1 MIMNATAIDH
11 LCLGCMRQLD
21 APGGPCPYCGWD
33 RWDPSLSNLPHEL
46 EQGAILAGKYLVGRV
61 LGQGGFGITY
71 IGWDI
76 PANKKRAI
84 KEYFPSDSVT
94 RQGDRYTVMPHSS
107 QGVPQLFA
115 QGRDKFYSEA
125 QNLARFDQAPDIVNV
140 TDFFQEN
147 GTAYIVMEFIEGRTL
162 KDYLTS
168 LGRPLELADTLAL
181 LAPVARSLELVHAAG
196 LIHRDVSPDNIM
208 LTADGTAKLLDF
220 GAARGF
226 SLQGARTNTVNV
238 KMGYAPDEQYRTH
251 GNQGP
256 WTDVYALAATI
267 YRAVTG
273 VVPTQAIDRAPTD
286 LLDKPTALG
295 AHLTPAQE
303 KVLLKGMAVY
313 PEGRYK
319 SVREFYDAMERS
331 VQEGG
336 KPSVSVDGLKDAFK
350 GFTGKLSEG
359 REKAQGQPRARGTL
373 SDQITSWLAAKPE
386 EKRRKLALFFALLCA
401 AGMILMF
408 FGAYYSYA
416 GVSQSYRYLDDP
428 DTMLHLPAAFSL
440 ICAIPYLV
448 ELLLMF
454 LNKPTIFNLTVLK
467 YARLVFIALCAYIFV
482 TCGPLEEILFYD
494 VLYLISTGVSMFLGY
509 RLLALSR

>member
-1 MIMNATAIDH
+1 
-11 LCLGCMRQLD
+11 
-21 APGGPCPYCGWD
+21 
-33 RWDPSLSNLPHEL
+33 LSNLPHEL

-125 QNLARFDQAPDIVNV
+125 QNLARFDQAPDIVSV

-147 GTAYIVMEFIEGRTL
+147 GTAYIVMEFIEGQTL
-162 KDYLTS
+162 KQYLNS
-168 LGRPLELADTLAL
+168 LGRPLELADALAL
-181 LAPVARSLELVHAAG
+181 LAPVARSLEQVHTAG

-208 LTADGTAKLLDF
+208 LTTDGTAKLLDF

-319 SVREFYDAMERS
+319 SIREFYDAMERS
-331 VQEGG
+331 VQEEG

-350 GFTGKLSEG
+350 GFTGKLSG
-359 REKAQGQPRARGTL
+359 GSGKTQGQSRTRGTL
-373 SDQITSWLAAKPE
+373 TDRMTAWMAAHPKEARRRMTLFLSLA
-386 EKRRKLALFFALLCA
+386 CVV
-401 AGMILMF
+401 GMLMMYI
-408 FGAYYSYA
+408 GAFES
-416 GVSQSYRYLDDP
+416 STRYLANP
-428 DTMLHLPAAFSL
+428 TIQLYVPAAL
-440 ICAIPYLV
+440 TLCCMAVYLV
-448 ELLLMF
+448 ELILRF
-454 LNKPTIFNLTVLK
+454 RNKKPQFELKTLK
-467 YARLVFIALCAYIFV
+467 YAGFANAALSALMLFLCSPMEDFMVIDFIYLFV
-482 TCGPLEEILFYD
+482 TCDTTFIA
-494 VLYLISTGVSMFLGY
+494 Y
-509 RLLALSR
+509 RLLALERT